1 MIVTMR
7 KTPLLTSVLAAFA
20 VAATSTPA
28 IATDL
33 AEFGRCLSSKGA
45 VFYGASWCPHCE
57 AQKQTL
63 GAGMSSVRYVECAPG
78 GGRSSTASECTSA
91 GVSSYPTWV
100 FADGSRMSGAQSLS
114 RLSAKTGCENPAAGG
129 GQRLSGK
136 PEVKKSAKG
145 PKIIEVP
152 RE

>member
-1 MIVTMR
+1 MR
-7 KTPLLTSVLAAFA
+7 KVSCLVGLAAA
-20 VAATSTPA
+20 LATTTPA
-28 IATDL
+28 LATDL
-33 AEFGRCLSSKGA
+33 AEFGRCLASKGA

-63 GAGMSSVRYVECAPG
+63 GEGMSSVRYIECAPG
-78 GGRSSTASECTSA
+78 GNRTSTASACTSA

-100 FADGSRMSGAQSLS
+100 FADGSRASGSQSLA
-114 RLSAKTGCENPAAGG
+114 RLAAKTGCENPAAGG
-129 GQRLSGK
+129 GQRLGGK
-136 PEVKKSAKG
+136 PAVKKSATG

>member
-1 MIVTMR
+1 MR
-7 KTPLLTSVLAAFA
+7 KALLSILAAA
-20 VAATSTPA
+20 LSTATPA
-28 IATDL
+28 VATDL

-63 GAGMSSVRYVECAPG
+63 GAGMSSVRYIECAPD
-78 GGRSSTASECTSA
+78 GGRTSTANACTSA

-100 FADGSRMSGAQSLS
+100 FSDGSRVTGSQSLAK
-114 RLSAKTGCENPAAGG
+114 LAAKTGCENPAAGG
-129 GQRLSGK
+129 GQRMGAK
-136 PEVKKSAKG
+136 PEVKKSPKG

-152 RE
+152 QE

>member
-1 MIVTMR
+1 MR
-7 KTPLLTSVLAAFA
+7 KVPFLIGLAAALATVTPA
-20 VAATSTPA
+20 VASG
-28 IATDL
+28 L

-63 GAGMSSVRYVECAPG
+63 GEGMSSVRYIECAPG
-78 GGRSSTASECTSA
+78 GSRTTTATQCTSA

-100 FADGSRMSGAQSLS
+100 FADGSRASGAQSLS
-114 RLSAKTGCENPAAGG
+114 RLAARTGCENPAPGG

-136 PEVKKSAKG
+136 PAVKKSAKG

-152 RE
+152 PE